1 MFSSETLIDAGWN
14 IAGVAVVVTA
24 VFLVCIVVVG
34 AIDSWNKR

>member
-14 IAGVAVVVTA
+14 LAGIAVAITA